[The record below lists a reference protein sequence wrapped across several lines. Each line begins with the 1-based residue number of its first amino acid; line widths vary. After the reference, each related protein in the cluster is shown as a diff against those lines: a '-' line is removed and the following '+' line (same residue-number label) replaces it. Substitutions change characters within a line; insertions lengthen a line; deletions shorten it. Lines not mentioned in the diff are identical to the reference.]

1 MSKKREVIECGRPFY
16 IRPKGQTL
24 YPLNDTELYKI
35 AIKAGAVRNV
45 SKRMTLYNVQLI
57 DKYLESKDMEA
68 DDSENDVKVEADDG
82 ENDVKVVNDD
92 SENDVKVVKVV
103 KVDAEP
109 QCYVYRYLKKGTTI
123 YVGITNNM
131 RARVYQ
137 HTQDK
142 LAGQYDT
149 IEYFPTKTR
158 GDAEILEA
166 YLINHFGTGK
176 YFNVSKTK
184 IGEVS
189 FLGDITNL
197 PWVKW
202 DGVVDYSLHCFEIRD
217 LLPDIITKV
226 EIIEKRVVPKGA
238 KEEQIID
245 NFNTRLSEAQ
255 KKLRKEK
262 EGAKKAITRLKN
274 MLKAKDTFSDK
285 LTEDCILDALS
296 LNEERLGIVNDIE
309 RTLPFGNLKPHIEE
323 YIINK
328 DKRNNL
334 RERILAK
341 TELRSA
347 G

>member
-1 MSKKREVIECGRPFY
+1 MH
-16 IRPKGQTL
+16 
-24 YPLNDTELYKI
+24 
-35 AIKAGAVRNV
+35 
-45 SKRMTLYNVQLI
+45 
-57 DKYLESKDMEA
+57 
-68 DDSENDVKVEADDG
+68 
-82 ENDVKVVNDD
+82 
-92 SENDVKVVKVV
+92 
-103 KVDAEP
+103 
-109 QCYVYRYLKKGTTI
+109 YVYRYIRRGTTI

-131 RARVYQ
+131 KRRAKQ
-137 HTQDK
+137 HEKDK
-142 LAGQYDT
+142 WAGKHDM
-149 IEYFPTKTR
+149 IMYFAVETR
-158 GDAEILEA
+158 ADAELLET
-166 YLINHFGTGK
+166 YLISYYKTEK
-176 YFNVSKTK
+176 YYNVSKTK

-245 NFNTRLSEAQ
+245 NFNTRLSEAK